1 MVSASVL
8 QQEMTVE
15 NLAESKH
22 AQSLVKSVLLVDQ
35 FVACESIDA
44 GHVTPDKCEK
54 DKTAKSVRKFVFE
67 KFAWQPAWVNSAN
80 HTHAPDPS
88 QRVNS
93 HIKIQRP
100 HEALIVLPD
109 FLAGLIEVSFMASFL
124 SLVTKV
130 REVHKVSEQ
139 EYPAQISFQKVIH
152 KMLNHEGRTRQVKRK
167 DILVKLDDHLADY
180 GGWL

>member
-1 MVSASVL
+1 
-8 QQEMTVE
+8 
-15 NLAESKH
+15 
-22 AQSLVKSVLLVDQ
+22 
-35 FVACESIDA
+35 
-44 GHVTPDKCEK
+44 
-54 DKTAKSVRKFVFE
+54 
-67 KFAWQPAWVNSAN
+67 
-80 HTHAPDPS
+80 
-88 QRVNS
+88 
-93 HIKIQRP
+93 
-100 HEALIVLPD
+100 
-109 FLAGLIEVSFMASFL
+109 MASFL